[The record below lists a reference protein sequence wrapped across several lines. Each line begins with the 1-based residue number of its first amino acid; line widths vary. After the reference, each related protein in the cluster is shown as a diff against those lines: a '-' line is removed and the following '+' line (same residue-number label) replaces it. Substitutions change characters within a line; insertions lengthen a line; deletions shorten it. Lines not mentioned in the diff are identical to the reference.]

1 MSEMG
6 DVYRALRE
14 NDQMERGNRLQEAE
28 RIVGHLFTKLSS
40 NHWRT
45 KVGRHTL
52 DYWPSTGTYRWH
64 NRNGRAARRGRSDQ
78 IEPDRMLEL
87 LTEALKNGKP

>member
-6 DVYRALRE
+6 EMYRDLRE
-14 NDQMERGNRLQEAE
+14 HRQRENHNRLEEAE

-40 NHWRT
+40 VHWRA

-64 NRNGRAARRGRSDQ
+64 NRNGRAAIRGRSPQ
-78 IEPDRMLEL
+78 IEPDRMLEV
-87 LTEALKNGKP
+87 LTEALRDV